1 MRTSQTYHVF
11 LHGRGLQ
18 LLDDLGA
25 RKPGG
30 VYVWRT
36 VTAEDESSAVSEA
49 CRRVLLDPPFLED
62 VLNESLDEIEFE
74 AEEILIK
81 DPDFDGD
88 DSGYVFYV
96 GDEEDLP
103 EGQELHTGSKQR

>member
-18 LLDDLGA
+18 LLDDLGVK
-25 RKPGG
+25 KPGG

-36 VTAEDESSAVSEA
+36 VTAKDERSAVSEA
-49 CRRVLLDPPFLED
+49 CQRVLLDPHFLED
-62 VLNESLDEIEFE
+62 VLNDSLDEIEFE
-74 AEEILIK
+74 AEEILVK

-96 GDEEDLP
+96 GDEEELS
-103 EGQELHTGSKQR
+103 EGQKPHAGSEQP